1 MMFSFHYKELINNII
16 FNNFF
21 CFIIMTRALFAFLGS
36 SKVFACSLLND
47 LGFDIKFWVYI
58 SEKAEKYLYFDVV
71 DHCTIKKVES
81 KQRPP
86 FSVLQFLLVHNVLND
101 LFFTKGK

>member
-21 CFIIMTRALFAFLGS
+21 CFIIMTQALFAFLDS

-47 LGFDIKFWVYI
+47 LGFDIKF
-58 SEKAEKYLYFDVV
+58 
-71 DHCTIKKVES
+71 
-81 KQRPP
+81 
-86 FSVLQFLLVHNVLND
+86 
-101 LFFTKGK
+101 